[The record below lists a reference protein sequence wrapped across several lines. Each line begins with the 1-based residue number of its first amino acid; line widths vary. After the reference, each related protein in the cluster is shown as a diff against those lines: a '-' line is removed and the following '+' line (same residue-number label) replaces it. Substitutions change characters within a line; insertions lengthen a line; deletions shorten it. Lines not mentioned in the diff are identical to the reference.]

1 MITVY
6 FMVIGTKG
14 EKDKQGEGKSQNKK
28 LRNIESHRAKETQKD
43 RHRKKGSELDVTS
56 IGKQQRQPTNTVIR
70 NRKRKQITQRKQ
82 IPLHTLPCFC

>member
-14 EKDKQGEGKSQNKK
+14 EKDKQGEGESQNKK

-43 RHRKKGSELDVTS
+43 RHRKKGSELDATS
-56 IGKQQRQPTNTVIR
+56 IGRQQRQPADTVIR
-70 NRKRKQITQRKQ
+70 NRKRQQITQRKQ
-82 IPLHTLPCFC
+82 LPLHTLPCFC